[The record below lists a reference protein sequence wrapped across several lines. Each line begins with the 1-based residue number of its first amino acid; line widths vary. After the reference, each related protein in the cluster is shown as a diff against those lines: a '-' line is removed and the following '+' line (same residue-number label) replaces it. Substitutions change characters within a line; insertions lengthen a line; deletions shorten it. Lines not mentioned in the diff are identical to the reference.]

1 METSIPALVIA
12 AMLLVSTVVLG
23 RSSYS
28 SFDELG
34 SSWKQ
39 MEARAG
45 EQARTLLAITNVSHS
60 SPNVDVEVQN
70 NGSTKISDF
79 EHMDVVVEYTTGA
92 GAPVIAWIPYT
103 DGSLGANTWTVQSIT
118 NDAFEPGIFNPSE
131 TLQIRI
137 QLDPPVGSGTTNRLL
152 ITTDLGV
159 IVSTPFTG

>member
-1 METSIPALVIA
+1 METSIPALIVA
-12 AMLLVSTVVLG
+12 ATLLVSTVVLG
-23 RSSYS
+23 QSGYS

-34 SSWKQ
+34 SSWKA
-39 MEARAG
+39 MEARAS
-45 EQARTLLAITNVSHS
+45 EQARTALAITSVSHS
-60 SPNVDVEVQN
+60 SPNVDADVQN

-79 EHMDVVVEYTTGA
+79 DRMDVVVEYTTGA

-103 DGSLGANTWTVQSIT
+103 DGALGANTWTVQNIV
-118 NDAFEPGIFNPSE
+118 NDAFEPGILNPSE

-152 ITTDLGV
+152 IATDLGV